1 MSMRAQMRGDTAA
14 VLAVRNEVLLDK
26 ELCFE
31 TDTGLYKIGNGSTA
45 WNALP
50 YYQLTP
56 VFSGPVT
63 LDAVDNPSPPV
74 AGKMQFYA
82 HSVAGRM
89 VAKTIGPSGLD
100 NPLQPGLYA
109 NRTILLTPGAAA
121 AFSVLGAA
129 APTIVGTLAHP
140 AMVAGTDLRSAIGRG
155 LITSAATAN
164 AASEARIAINTCYR
178 GEVFGAVVSGGFFM
192 TTRFG
197 IETVVANQ
205 RVAVG
210 LLGST
215 AAIATTQVPSALT
228 NCLIAGW
235 DSADTSLQI
244 MHNDSAGNCTKIA
257 LGANFPVNTPAA
269 MYEVAFFCAPN
280 GDAVGYRV
288 VRLDTGVVASGTI
301 TTDLPAKATLLA
313 WHAYANN
320 GGTAASVLLGISRAY
335 IETDY

>member
-1 MSMRAQMRGDTAA
+1 MSMRAQLRGDTAA
-14 VLAVRNEVLLDK
+14 VLATRNEVLLEK

-31 TDTGLYKIGNGSTA
+31 TDTGLYKIGNGVTA

-56 VFSGPVT
+56 VFAGPVT
-63 LDAVDNPSPPV
+63 LDAVANPSPPA
-74 AGKMQFYA
+74 AGRMHLYA

-89 VAKTIGPSGLD
+89 FVKIIEPSGLD
-100 NPLQPGLYA
+100 NPLQSGLYA

-121 AFSVLGAA
+121 AFSVVGAA
-129 APTIVGTLAHP
+129 APTIVGTLTHP
-140 AMVAGTDLRSAIGRG
+140 VMVAGVDLRSATGRG

-164 AASEARIAINTCYR
+164 AAAEARIAANTCYR
-178 GEVFGAVVSGGFFM
+178 GEIFATIASGGFFM

-197 IETVVANQ
+197 VETVVANQ

-210 LLGST
+210 LFNTT
-215 AAIATTQVPSALT
+215 AALAATLVPSALV

-244 MHNDSAGNCTKIA
+244 MHNDAAGTCTKIA

-288 VRLDTGVVASGTI
+288 VRLDTGVVASGSI
-301 TTDLPAKATLLA
+301 TTDLPAKATLLS
-313 WHAYANN
+313 WHAFANN

-335 IETDY
+335 IDTDY